1 MTLALDDLG
10 SADIRTVI
18 VTSSDVSGRLVG
30 KRFSPDVFRR
40 LIEDGVALSSCVL
53 GWDVDQWP
61 GPQQVYTGHQTGWHD
76 VRLVPDLATLR
87 PAAWLD
93 RTAICVADFVEMGRD
108 DLVSVAPRTIL
119 RRQIQHVEDAGFTPQ
134 VATELEFALYRGTYD
149 DGRTDGYNTLR
160 PTTLA
165 RADYTVQAGDQHEGF
180 FAGVREALSAS
191 DLGPWTSQVEWGLG
205 QWEINLQYQRALEMA
220 DRHILF
226 KLAMRDMAAA
236 AGMSATFMPKPFGDT
251 TGSSCHLHLSLLN
264 ASGVNVFHDTDAEH
278 GVAATLTQ
286 AVGGLLLRAPDLML
300 CYAPTVNSY
309 RRTTSGE
316 FSGNGLSWGYDSR
329 MVSCRVLAE
338 GPDSTRLEWRVP
350 GADVNPYLAIAAVL
364 ASAADGIW
372 TGADP
377 GEPLMGEHFED
388 PVAPLPATLGES
400 VARFRESAFTRS
412 VLGED
417 VVAHYA
423 EAGRWEWER
432 FLAPDAVTEWE
443 RRRYF
448 EVI

>member
-1 MTLALDDLG
+1 
-10 SADIRTVI
+10 
-18 VTSSDVSGRLVG
+18 
-30 KRFSPDVFRR
+30 
-40 LIEDGVALSSCVL
+40 
-53 GWDVDQWP
+53 
-61 GPQQVYTGHQTGWHD
+61 
-76 VRLVPDLATLR
+76 
-87 PAAWLD
+87 
-93 RTAICVADFVEMGRD
+93 
-108 DLVSVAPRTIL
+108 
-119 RRQIQHVEDAGFTPQ
+119 
-134 VATELEFALYRGTYD
+134 
-149 DGRTDGYNTLR
+149 
-160 PTTLA
+160 
-165 RADYTVQAGDQHEGF
+165 
-180 FAGVREALSAS
+180 
-191 DLGPWTSQVEWGLG
+191 
-205 QWEINLQYQRALEMA
+205 
-220 DRHILF
+220 
-226 KLAMRDMAAA
+226 
-236 AGMSATFMPKPFGDT
+236 
-251 TGSSCHLHLSLLN
+251 
-264 ASGVNVFHDTDAEH
+264 
-278 GVAATLTQ
+278 
-286 AVGGLLLRAPDLML
+286 ML

-377 GEPLMGEHFED
+377 GEPMMGERFED
-388 PVAPLPATLGES
+388 PVAPLPTTLGES